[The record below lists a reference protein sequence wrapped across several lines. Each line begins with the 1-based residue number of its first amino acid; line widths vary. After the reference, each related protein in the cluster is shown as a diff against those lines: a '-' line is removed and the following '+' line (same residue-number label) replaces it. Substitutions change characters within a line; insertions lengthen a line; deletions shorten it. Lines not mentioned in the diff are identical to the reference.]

1 VTTSVLVTITDIGTA
16 VQFTVTG
23 QTITVIECGG
33 CPVEEIFQGK
43 LDSQN
48 PETTDQDFIRGL
60 WLSGY
65 DGDPDANGL
74 MVEVEYQDRA
84 ARAAYE
90 AAVDSAKPLYRV
102 RYTLSADDL
111 GEHAVRSVGDG
122 YPGGDEYSKYDSE
135 AEAKASILA
144 TFGDHGEWIDED
156 GRTHYHTSPKDA
168 CGSAWVEVA
177 Q

>member
-1 VTTSVLVTITDIGTA
+1 MLTNEQKQEAAERGSAIVTTSVLVTITDIGTA

-43 LDSQN
+43 LNSQN

-65 DGDPDANGL
+65 DGDPEANGL
-74 MVEVEYQDRA
+74 RVEVEYLDRA
-84 ARAAYE
+84 AQAAYE
-90 AAVDSAKPLYRV
+90 AVLPEPMKFIFSAGRHEEIGDFMTYEKVNERAVYLAESWK
-102 RYTLSADDL
+102 
-111 GEHAVRSVGDG
+111 EHVTVTERFDKSNTWV
-122 YPGGDEYSKYDSE
+122 
-135 AEAKASILA
+135 
-144 TFGDHGEWIDED
+144 
-156 GRTHYHTSPKDA
+156 
-168 CGSAWVEVA
+168 VEVP